1 MFTMSLDVS
10 TRETHVT
17 RWPSYIPNCITCSSD
32 AVYSVDHVTFTI
44 WCPEI
49 PRVSSST
56 SLLSF
61 SCFDAWTSL
70 GVPRRQP
77 HRRSGL

>member
-1 MFTMSLDVS
+1 MMFTMSLDVS

-44 WCPEI
+44 WCRPGN
-49 PRVSSST
+49 PALCGSYP
-56 SLLSF
+56 L
-61 SCFDAWTSL
+61 
-70 GVPRRQP
+70 
-77 HRRSGL
+77 